1 VNAGFFPLD
10 EQLGVRDAHWSEKVA
25 ADAVWLYGHV
35 TGAVA
40 AQALKRLAQVDLSE
54 SSLWRRVETWG
65 PQIQAY
71 ENIQQATANAM
82 PLRGDAPPTAL
93 RLPYK
98 MGVGMDGTMVHI
110 RKEGWKELKVG
121 DVFEIEVRPEWV
133 AESETLEDRAHAIHN
148 SYVALLG
155 GPEGFGRAVWAEAVR
170 RRVPQA
176 HDSLVMGDGAN
187 WIWNLAHEHFGDSW
201 QVVDWYHAKQHLHK
215 VGDLVF
221 GEGSPMSQQ
230 WVKTTRTPLYQGHAY
245 QVAQTIQELAE
256 EYPQH
261 QKALHS
267 EAGYFESNKRRMQ
280 YMEVRDAGLPIG
292 SGMVESGCKQFGARF
307 NGAGMRWSREGAERL
322 IPIRAA
328 ILSGRFDEVWHAAYN
343 SPLN

>member
-1 VNAGFFPLD
+1 MGFFPLD
-10 EQLGVRDAHWSEKVA
+10 DQLGVCDAHWSEQVA
-25 ADAVWLYGHV
+25 ADAVWLYGQV
-35 TGAVA
+35 TGGVA
-40 AQALKRLAQVDLSE
+40 AQALKRLAGLELSE
-54 SSLWRRVETWG
+54 ATLWRRVKRWG
-65 PQIQAY
+65 TQIQAL
-71 ENIQQATANAM
+71 EALQQNIANAV

-98 MGVGMDGTMVHI
+98 MGVGMDGTMIHI

-121 DVFEIEVRPEWV
+121 DVFEIAVRAEWV
-133 AESETLEDRAHAIHN
+133 AESESFEDRAHAQHN
-148 SYVALLG
+148 SYVAHLG
-155 GPEGFGRAVWAEAVR
+155 GPEGFGRVVWREAVR
-170 RRVPQA
+170 RRVPHA

-187 WIWNLAHEHFGDSW
+187 WIWNLASEHFGDSW
-201 QVVDWYHAKQHLHK
+201 QVVDWYHAKQHLHR

-230 WVKTTRTPLYQGHAY
+230 WVKTMRTPLYQGHAT
-245 QVAQTIQELAE
+245 QVAQTIHELAE
-256 EYPQH
+256 EYPSQ
-261 QKALHS
+261 QKALCS
-267 EAGYFESNKRRMQ
+267 EAGYFENNKRRMQ
-280 YMEVRDAGLPIG
+280 YLEMRDAGLPIG

-307 NGAGMRWSREGAERL
+307 KGAGMRWSRGGAERL